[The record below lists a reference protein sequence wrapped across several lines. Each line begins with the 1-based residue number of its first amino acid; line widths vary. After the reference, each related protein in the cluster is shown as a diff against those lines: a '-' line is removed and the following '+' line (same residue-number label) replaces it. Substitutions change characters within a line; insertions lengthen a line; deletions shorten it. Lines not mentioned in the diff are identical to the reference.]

1 MTIQEINKKNIWEI
15 IRPIT
20 ELQKNTQELYSQ
32 CKEDLDT
39 LRKTILNASSQIKF
53 NEEEHRYFYNG
64 EECMPVSNVCHKF
77 QKETDFDLVA
87 QNYVKKNNILEPW
100 QKVKLKWNLKALV
113 STSQGTHNHAFCE
126 DLLNICNNNLSK
138 LQLEKFCLQ
147 RGSDEK
153 DYYIPLSSKQIAGYK
168 YFEYSLSQKEIP
180 FLAEIKLVLG
190 DLKISGTFDKLAYS
204 LKDKGLI
211 MRDYKTNITLY
222 SDFPKYLLKPFDKY
236 IDQPLNIYT
245 LQQNAYSLMLR
256 RLGIKVIKKE
266 LVWLKENETFEIIQL
281 ENIEEQLED
290 ALYNLMNI

>member
-32 CKEDLDT
+32 CKEDLNT

-53 NEEEHRYFYNG
+53 NEEEHRYFYKG
-64 EECMPVSNVCHKF
+64 EECLPVSNICHKF
-77 QKETDFDLVA
+77 QQETDFDLVA

-100 QKVKLKWNLKALV
+100 QKVRLKWNLKALV
-113 STSQGTHNHAFCE
+113 STTQGSHNHSFCE
-126 DLLNICNNNLSK
+126 DLLHICNNEFEN
-138 LQLEKFCLQ
+138 LQLKNFCLQ
-147 RGSDEK
+147 NGPDK
-153 DYYIPLSSKQIAGYK
+153 KYYIPLNSKQIAGYK

-180 FLAEIKLVLG
+180 FLAEIKLVLE
-190 DLKISGTFDKLAYS
+190 DLKISGTFDELVYS
-204 LKDKGLI
+204 IKDKGLI
-211 MRDYKTNITLY
+211 IRDYKTNITLY

-281 ENIEEQLED
+281 ENIEGQLED
-290 ALYNLMNI
+290 ALYNLNI